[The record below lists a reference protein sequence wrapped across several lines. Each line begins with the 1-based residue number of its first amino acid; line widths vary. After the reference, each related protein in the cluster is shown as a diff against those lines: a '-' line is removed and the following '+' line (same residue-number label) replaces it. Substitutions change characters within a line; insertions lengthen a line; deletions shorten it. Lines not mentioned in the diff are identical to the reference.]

1 MDTFDRFCGDA
12 PKMPNLSI
20 RNKLA
25 GAFALLALLIA
36 ALGGIALTSLAT
48 IESRVV
54 DLGSNWL
61 PKVRVIEEIGIYS
74 ARHGLN
80 VYRHLTS
87 IEAADMANVEADIAD
102 RAANVERRIEDYRHR
117 IASPEDRALFDQFV
131 GQWRTYLR
139 EIEPIFALSRRN
151 ENDAAR
157 TLMERTALPTRLA
170 MLKTLDGLI
179 TLSETGSKAAVADAA
194 ATYDR
199 TWTLALA
206 SLSGGIVVAAILAF
220 VIIRGITSGIE
231 SVVRP
236 MTALTAG
243 DLAVTIPHQGARTE
257 IGGIAN
263 AVQVFK
269 DGLIRMK
276 RLEEET
282 VLARAGAEAQRKQAM
297 RDMADGFE
305 TAVGVIVGTVG
316 AAATQLQATA
326 QTMTATAT
334 ETASQST
341 TVAAAAEEAA
351 SNVGTVAAA
360 AEELGS
366 SVQEIGRQVQGSAEL
381 ADIAVQES
389 AQTAVLVQ
397 ELSDA
402 TNRIGD
408 VVKMISDIAG
418 QTNLLALNA
427 TIEAARAG
435 EAGRGFA
442 VVASEVKELAGQT
455 ARATGEIGAQIG
467 RIQAATEQSVKS
479 IAGISARIAEINAV
493 SASIAAAVE
502 QQGAAT
508 QEIVRNVSQAAMGTG
523 EVTAN
528 IAGVAGAAEETGAAA
543 SQVLASAS
551 ELSRQSHHLGAE
563 VQRFLATIR
572 AA

>member
-1 MDTFDRFCGDA
+1 MMR
-12 PKMPNLSI
+12 NVSI
-20 RNKLA
+20 RKTLT
-25 GAFALLALLIA
+25 GAFAVLALLVA
-36 ALGGIALTSLAT
+36 ALGGFALTGLT
-48 IESRVV
+48 TVEDRVT
-54 DLGSNWL
+54 DLGSGWL
-61 PKVRVIEEIGIYS
+61 PKVRIAEELGVYS
-74 ARHGLN
+74 ARHGIN
-80 VYRHLTS
+80 VYRHVASTDVS
-87 IEAADMANVEADIAD
+87 GMAGIEADLAD
-102 RAANVERRIEDYRHR
+102 RAQNVDRLTEAYRPHV
-117 IASPEDRALFDQFV
+117 ASPEEGALFETFT
-131 GQWRTYLR
+131 GQWQAYLR
-139 EIEPIFALSRRN
+139 EVEPVLVLSRRN
-151 ENDAAR
+151 DNEAAR
-157 TLMERTALPTRLA
+157 NLMERTALPTRLA
-170 MLKTLDGLI
+170 MVKTLDALI
-179 TLSETGSKAAVADAA
+179 ALTETGSNTAVAEARS
-194 ATYDR
+194 TYDR
-199 TWTLALA
+199 TWTVAL
-206 SLSGGIVVAAILAF
+206 SSVVGGVLVATILAIA
-220 VIIRGITSGIE
+220 IIRGITGGIA

-236 MTALTAG
+236 MNALAAG
-243 DLAVTIPHQGARTE
+243 DLTVTIPHQGAKTE
-257 IGGIAN
+257 IGGIAG

-282 VLARAGAEAQRKQAM
+282 ALARAGAEAQRKQAM

-305 TAVGVIVGTVG
+305 TAVGGIIGTVG

-326 QTMTATAT
+326 QTMTATAS
-334 ETASQST
+334 ETATRST

-366 SVQEIGRQVQGSAEL
+366 SVQEIGRQVQGSVDLAE
-381 ADIAVQES
+381 IAVRES
-389 AQTAVLVQ
+389 RETAELVQ

-402 TNRIGD
+402 AAKIDG

-442 VVASEVKELAGQT
+442 VVAAEVKQLAGQT
-455 ARATGEIGAQIG
+455 ARATGQIGAQVG
-467 RIQAATEQSVKS
+467 RIQAATGQSVRS
-479 IAGISARIAEINAV
+479 IGGIALRIDEINAV

-551 ELSRQSHHLGAE
+551 ELSRQSEHLGAE
-563 VQRFLATIR
+563 VQRFLATVR